1 VGGLN
6 MEQTML
12 LGETKKVI
20 HIGVKLLIVV
30 MSIAHLILPMMQ
42 LRAEII
48 TTT

>member
-6 MEQTML
+6 MEQTVL
-12 LGETKKVI
+12 LGEIKKVI
-20 HIGVKLLIVV
+20 HIGVKLMIIV
-30 MSIAHLILPMMQ
+30 MSIPHLILPVME